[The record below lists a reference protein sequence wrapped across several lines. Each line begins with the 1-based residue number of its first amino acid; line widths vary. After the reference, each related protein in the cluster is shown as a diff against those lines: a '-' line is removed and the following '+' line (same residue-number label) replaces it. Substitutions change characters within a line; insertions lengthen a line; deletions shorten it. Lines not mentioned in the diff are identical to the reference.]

1 MFELLITLSDNF
13 GWDERGEVFDIGMRN
28 ISATK
33 LREKTH
39 FVFEVIMW
47 KCFCS
52 QNVLPCVCLNAKS
65 ENISI
70 LLQGSRTWC
79 GGASPL
85 VNPTA
90 DAIYKPPKPTLE
102 VTCQTQS
109 QTLGGRKWWLMEKL
123 LIWLNTCELLDYAIP
138 ATATPPTTA
147 TTTLLKSRTLT
158 HNPQANAPSAG
169 QSPLW
174 VSHTENEVKQA
185 QSAQRATSFVEV
197 P

>member
-1 MFELLITLSDNF
+1 MFELLTTLSDNF
-13 GWDERGEVFDIGMRN
+13 VLGERGEIFDIGMRN

-39 FVFEVIMW
+39 SVFERIMW

-52 QNVLPCVCLNAKS
+52 QDVLCVFECKS

-90 DAIYKPPKPTLE
+90 NAIYKPPKPTLE

-109 QTLGGRKWWLMEKL
+109 QTLGGRKCWLDGDGNLIKYILTPGTHYSYYYYCTVTEK
-123 LIWLNTCELLDYAIP
+123 
-138 ATATPPTTA
+138 
-147 TTTLLKSRTLT
+147 S
-158 HNPQANAPSAG
+158 NPYT
-169 QSPLW
+169 QS
-174 VSHTENEVKQA
+174 TG
-185 QSAQRATSFVEV
+185 
-197 P
+197 

>member
-1 MFELLITLSDNF
+1 MPNEPKFSIFQNVYEFLVKTLSKSFNTGQMFELLITLSDNF

-70 LLQGSRTWC
+70 LLQGSLTWC

-109 QTLGGRKWWLMEKL
+109 QTLGGRKWWLDGDL
-123 LIWLNTCELLDYAIP
+123 QFD
-138 ATATPPTTA
+138 
-147 TTTLLKSRTLT
+147 
-158 HNPQANAPSAG
+158 
-169 QSPLW
+169 
-174 VSHTENEVKQA
+174 
-185 QSAQRATSFVEV
+185 
-197 P
+197 